1 MNLKRMAFAATAIV
15 AIGVPLAAPAFA
27 DPPRSHRYDDRYDR
41 RDDYRDYRRD
51 DHREHRWK
59 VGDRYDRYDDH
70 RYREVDYRYHRL
82 KAPPRGYHYVRDDNT
97 GDIILAAIA
106 TGIIAAIIAN

>member
-1 MNLKRMAFAATAIV
+1 MNFKRMAFAATAIV
-15 AIGVPLAAPAFA
+15 AIGVPMAAPAFA
-27 DPPRSHRYDDRYDR
+27 DPPRQHRYDDRHDRRDYRDDR
-41 RDDYRDYRRD
+41 RDDRRND
-51 DHREHRWK
+51 RWR

-70 RYREVDYRYHRL
+70 RYREVDYRNHRL

-97 GDIILAAIA
+97 GEIILAVIA